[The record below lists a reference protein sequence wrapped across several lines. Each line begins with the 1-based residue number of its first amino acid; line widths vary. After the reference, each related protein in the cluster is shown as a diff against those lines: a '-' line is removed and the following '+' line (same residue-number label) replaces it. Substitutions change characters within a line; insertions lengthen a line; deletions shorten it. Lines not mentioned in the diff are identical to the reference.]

1 MKNTSTQTKALVEN
15 ENTSALINI
24 ALEDDSN
31 TFELLQNLEINNLR
45 FINLKCSRFCLIG
58 TF

>member
-1 MKNTSTQTKALVEN
+1 MKNTSTLTKALVEN

-31 TFELLQNLEINNLR
+31 TFELLQNLEINNL
-45 FINLKCSRFCLIG
+45 
-58 TF
+58 

>member
-31 TFELLQNLEINNLR
+31 TFELLQNLEINNL
-45 FINLKCSRFCLIG
+45 
-58 TF
+58 